1 MWAMLQ
7 GGGVWKEHLIEG
19 GSVVPPA
26 KGQLAIRTLN
36 LIKATAIS
44 IDLIWARGLNMQWQK
59 RESFSY
65 GPLFSVVCGRRVN

>member
-44 IDLIWARGLNMQWQK
+44 IDLIWARGLNMQ
-59 RESFSY
+59 
-65 GPLFSVVCGRRVN
+65 